1 MPASFVH
8 LHLHTGYSLL
18 TSTVRLKQAI
28 ERAQSLQ
35 MPALA
40 LTDQGN
46 LFGAIQF
53 YSGCLKAG
61 IKPLLG
67 AQLYLV
73 PDHTNKE
80 ERVDK
85 EVRDQVILL
94 CRNEEGWK
102 NLMRLIAKGHLD
114 GSHGLPRIDL
124 PLLKQHSAGLLA
136 LSAGAKGAVGRL
148 LAQERPAEAEAA
160 AAELAA
166 IFGDDGQMPNFHLE
180 LQRHGEPGEERLIQ
194 QTVVLAQKLNL
205 PIVASCDI
213 HYMDPEDANAR
224 DALYCVGA
232 VRTLYEENR
241 PRLSD
246 RYAFATPA
254 EMAERF
260 ADLPEALENT
270 RRIAMRCN
278 LQLKLGTP
286 MLPDFALPPGQTL
299 EGEMRTQSEAGLE
312 ERLSKYVLPRFPAA
326 EHAELRQRYHDRLT
340 YELGII
346 NQMGFPGYFLIVSDF
361 IKWGK
366 DHHIPVGPGRGSGAG
381 SLVAWSLSITDLD
394 PIRYTLLFERFLNP
408 ERVSMPDFDVDFC
421 MDRREEVIGYVQQK
435 YGEDRVAQIITFGTM
450 QAKAVIR
457 DVGRVLEFPYGRVDK
472 IAKLVPNVLGITL
485 KEALE
490 QEPRLRDMMEDEEE
504 VGHLINLALA
514 LEGSPRSCGTHA
526 AGVVI
531 SNGPLT
537 DTVPLYRDPRSSMPV
552 TQFNMG
558 DVEKAGLV
566 KFDFLGL
573 KTLTVIDNT
582 LKIVNA
588 RRAQEGERAE
598 DRVPI
603 DIAAIDI
610 EDERAFR
617 LLMDG
622 RTKGVFQLESSGMR
636 EILKKL
642 APDTFEDIIALV
654 ALYRPGPLGS
664 GMVDDFIAR
673 KHGRA
678 VVEYP
683 LPQLEPILRE
693 TYGVILYQ
701 EQVMKIAQVLAGY
714 SLGAADLLRRAMG
727 KKKPEEMAKQRS
739 IFMDGAKA
747 QQIDPEKAGYI
758 FDLMEKFAG
767 YGFNKSHSAAYALI
781 SYQTAWLKAH
791 YPVAFMAA
799 TLSADINN
807 TDKVVNFVRECHD
820 MSVQVLPP
828 DVNRSAV
835 IFSVQPGAGD
845 EDAVRFGLAA
855 IKNVGEAPMA
865 ALVKAREEGG
875 PFASLLDLCQRT
887 EGGNLN
893 RRTLENLI
901 KAGACDG
908 LGKGNRAALLSAL
921 PEALNRG
928 TQHQKDQKLGFMN
941 LFGDEEAEN
950 SESTANWKLPEVP
963 DWPEEERL
971 EREKEALGFYISSH
985 PLRKY
990 EAEMHDYGLM
1000 SLSELREKYGP
1011 TSQEPMGND
1020 GRVSVR
1026 FTGVVV
1032 ERKLHRTKKGD
1043 RMLFVTLEDMLG
1055 QMEGVVFPDAY
1066 VANREVLEEEGPLI
1080 FEGQAEVRDEEVKV
1094 AIHSAVT
1101 LNNYRRHACR
1111 FLRVEVPAG
1120 LLRGGGLDE
1129 LMALLQPHIG
1139 VDGCRTILVVRM
1151 AKARVTLELTLPGLV
1166 VPSDGVLDTLIQ
1178 RFGNGAASFRKTLNL
1193 PAA

>member
-1 MPASFVH
+1 MSAPFVH
-8 LHLHTGYSLL
+8 LHVHTGYSLL
-18 TSTVRLKQAI
+18 TSTAKLKQI
-28 ERAQSLQ
+28 VGRAQELQ

-46 LFGAIQF
+46 LFGAVQF
-53 YSGCLKAG
+53 YSACLKAG

-67 AQLYLV
+67 AQVYVV
-73 PDHTNKE
+73 PDHQNKE

-85 EVRDQVILL
+85 EVRDQLILL
-94 CRNEEGWK
+94 CRNDEGWK
-102 NLMRLIAKGHLD
+102 NIMRLIAKGHLD
-114 GSHGLPRIDL
+114 GSHGQPRIDL
-124 PLLKQHSAGLLA
+124 NMLKAHSAGLIA
-136 LSAGAKGAVGRL
+136 LSGGAKGAVGRL
-148 LAQERPAEAEAA
+148 LSQEMHEEAEAA
-160 AAELAA
+160 AQTLHE
-166 IFGDDGQMPNFHLE
+166 IMGHDGQMPNFHLE
-180 LQRHGEPGEERLIQ
+180 LQRHGEPGEEALVKR
-194 QTVVLAQKLNL
+194 TVALAEKLKL
-205 PIVASCDI
+205 PIVASNDI
-213 HYMDPEDANAR
+213 HYMDPGDAPAR

-246 RYAFATPA
+246 QFYFATP
-254 EMAERF
+254 EQMVEKF
-260 ADLPEALENT
+260 SDLPEAIENT

-278 LQLKLGTP
+278 VQLKLGTP
-286 MLPDFALPPGQTL
+286 MLPDFDLPEGQTL
-299 EGEMRTQSEAGLE
+299 EGEMQAQSEEGLE
-312 ERLSKYVLPRFPAA
+312 ERLEKYVLPRFPDE
-326 EHAELRQRYHDRLT
+326 EHEEIRRRYYERLM

-366 DHHIPVGPGRGSGAG
+366 EQDIPVGPGRGSGAG
-381 SLVAWSLSITDLD
+381 SLVAWCLSITDLD

-421 MDRREEVIGYVQQK
+421 MDRREAVIGYVQDK
-435 YGEDRVAQIITFGTM
+435 YGHDRVAQIITFGTM

-457 DVGRVLEFPYGRVDK
+457 DIGRVLEFPYGRVDK

-490 QEPRLRDMMEDEEE
+490 QEPRMRDLMEDEEE
-504 VGHLINLALA
+504 VGHLINLALS

-537 DTVPLYRDPRSSMPV
+537 DTVPLYRDPRSTMPV
-552 TQFNMG
+552 TQFNMV
-558 DVEKAGLV
+558 DVERAGLV

-582 LKIVNA
+582 LKIVNP
-588 RRAQEGERAE
+588 RRAEHGQTEEERS
-598 DRVPI
+598 PI
-603 DIAAIDI
+603 DIAAINI

-636 EILKKL
+636 DILKKL

-683 LPQLEPILRE
+683 LPQLEPILKE

-714 SLGAADLLRRAMG
+714 SLGGADLLRRAMG
-727 KKKPEEMAKQRS
+727 KKKPEEMAKQRT
-739 IFMDGAKA
+739 IFMSGAEKKE
-747 QQIDPEKAGYI
+747 INPEKAGYI

-807 TDKVVNFVRECHD
+807 TEKVVHFVRECHD

-828 DVNRSAV
+828 DVNKSEV
-835 IFSVQPGAGD
+835 VFSVQPGAGD

-855 IKNVGEAPMA
+855 VKNVGEAPMS

-875 PFASLLDLCQRT
+875 AFTSLLDLCQRT

-901 KAGACDG
+901 KSGACDG
-908 LGKGNRAALLSAL
+908 LGEGNRAALMTGL

-928 TQHQKDQKLGFMN
+928 NQHQKDQALGFMN
-941 LFGDEEAEN
+941 LFDDAEEEAG
-950 SESTANWKLPEVP
+950 ESADNWQLPEVP

-971 EREKEALGFYISSH
+971 ENEKEALGFYISSH

-990 EAEMHDYGLM
+990 EAEMRDYGLM
-1000 SLSELREKYGP
+1000 SISELKEKYGP
-1011 TSQEPMGND
+1011 GGEPIGSD

-1043 RMLFVTLEDMLG
+1043 RMLFVTLEDIQG

-1066 VANREVLEEEGPLI
+1066 VANREILEEEGPLI

-1094 AIHSAVT
+1094 AINSAIT
-1101 LNNYRRHACR
+1101 LDAYRRNACR

-1120 LLRGGGLDE
+1120 LLKGGAMDE
-1129 LMALLQPHIG
+1129 LMSILQQHHG
-1139 VDGCRTILVVRM
+1139 ADGCRTALVVRM
-1151 AKARVTLELTLPGLV
+1151 AKARVTMDLDKPGLV
-1166 VPSDGVLDTLIQ
+1166 VPSDALLDHLIQ
-1178 RFGNGAASFRKTLNL
+1178 RFGNGAASFRKSLNL
-1193 PAA
+1193 PPV